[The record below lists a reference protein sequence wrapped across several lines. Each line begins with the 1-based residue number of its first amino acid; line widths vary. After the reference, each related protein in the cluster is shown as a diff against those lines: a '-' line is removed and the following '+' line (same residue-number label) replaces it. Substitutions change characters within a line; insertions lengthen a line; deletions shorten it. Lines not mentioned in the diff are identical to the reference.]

1 MSRSAPLSRAAP
13 FLIVLAALSLAGCPA
28 SGPLEKPIPAY
39 VEYPGIGRP
48 GAEYLGE
55 GLGTRFVLYAPRADS
70 VQVRGDFTGWAADPV
85 AMAEAGGGWWTA
97 LVASAEPGQE
107 YKYWSPDFGDG
118 LASTDGDNWATDPY
132 ADAFSSDS
140 QNAIVLDPTNAASPA
155 AHSWVNTAWAR
166 PPRDELVIYELQVED
181 FADRH
186 GEYLDPDNNLGAFD
200 GVRAQIGYL
209 QALGVNAVEL
219 MPIQEWTG
227 EGCSWGYNTAAWSA
241 PENSYGSSAADGSA
255 VGDLK
260 ALVDALHGA
269 GIAVILDVVY
279 NHSNQD
285 NPLWDIDA
293 EIWFD
298 GLTPW
303 GEKFDLSR
311 PAAQAYVRDNLR
323 MWLDEYFVDGFRFD
337 STENLDAAALIGI
350 VDGLR
355 ADYPGCY
362 WIFEEFNGYHNDLI
376 KSYDNAEGA
385 GVIASWGAGWKDAS
399 WSALFSGGYDGLGRI
414 TYHSKDWGWWYPSSV
429 INYHS
434 SHDEG
439 TIQGVGVWKGGI
451 SASATTTLNA
461 KARLA
466 ATHLLTAMGIP
477 MLWMGEEV
485 GRVHYG
491 NHTTNATNPVNNAFN
506 WNGAL
511 ALLEN
516 QKLFD
521 YYAGLIA
528 LRKAHPNLRVAIP
541 NPDTGA
547 SGTPGDAWDWNMTDG
562 VTNLWGTGV
571 LAWVSKG
578 SGDNAFAVFL
588 NFTGSAKTW
597 TASFPV
603 NGDWKLVAD
612 SDPAGDGLVD
622 ADGTGALG
630 TLAVASGAVS
640 ATVDAGQALVYMS
653 PEAMPAP

>member
-97 LVASAEPGQE
+97 TVADAAPGQE

-227 EGCSWGYNTAAWSA
+227 EGYSWGYNTAAWSA
-241 PENSYGSSAADGSA
+241 PENSYGSSATDGSA

-293 EIWFD
+293 EIWFQVGVPD
-298 GLTPW
+298 LWGPW
-303 GEKFDLSR
+303 LDFGSGAF
-311 PAAQAYVRDNLR
+311 AAFVRDNLE
-323 MWLDEYFVDGFRFD
+323 MWLDESRVDGFRFD
-337 STENLDAAALIGI
+337 ATQFVDERVLIEI
-350 VDGLR
+350 VDGLD
-355 ADYPGCY
+355 AMYPGRY
-362 WIFEEFNGYHNDLI
+362 WIFEEFDGSHNARIQDYNDAAG
-376 KSYDNAEGA
+376 S
-385 GVIASWGAGWKDAS
+385 GVIASWGAGWKDTA
-399 WSALFSGGYDGLGRI
+399 WSALFGSYYRDLGDK
-414 TYHSKDWGWWYPSSV
+414 TYHSNGFDGTEWKWPTSV

-439 TIQGVGVWKGGI
+439 TIQGVGFTKTG
-451 SASATTTLNA
+451 TLGTA
-461 KARLA
+461 AEARLA
-466 ATHLLTAMGIP
+466 ATQLLTAMGIP

-491 NHTTNATNPVNNAFN
+491 NNTTNATDPANNSFD
-506 WNGAL
+506 WNGYLAVPENVAL
-511 ALLEN
+511 R
-516 QKLFD
+516 D

-528 LRKAHPNLRVAIP
+528 LRKAHPNLRVAASDP
-541 NPDTGA
+541 A
-547 SGTPGDAWDWNMTDG
+547 LSGTWSWNMTS
-562 VTNLWGTGV
+562 TAAQPNTWGSGA

-588 NFTGSAKTW
+588 NFTGTDRAW
-597 TASFPV
+597 TASFPAD
-603 NGDWKLVAD
+603 GDWLLVAD
-612 SDPAGDGLVD
+612 SDPEGDGLVD
-622 ADGTGALG
+622 AAGTGALG
-630 TLAVASGAVS
+630 TLTVSGGIKEV
-640 ATVDAGQALVYMS
+640 TVGAGQALVYMS